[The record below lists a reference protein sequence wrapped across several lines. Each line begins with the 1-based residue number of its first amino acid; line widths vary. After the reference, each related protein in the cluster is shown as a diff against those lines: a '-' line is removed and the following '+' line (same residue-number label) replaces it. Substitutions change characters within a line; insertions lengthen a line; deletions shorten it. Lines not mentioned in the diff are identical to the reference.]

1 MSKQRPKPLALII
14 MDGYGLSPQEEGD
27 ATAAAETPYL
37 DKLFAEAPYAT
48 LGAAGNAVGLPAGQM
63 GNSEVGHL
71 NLGAGR
77 KVYQEFTRI
86 NKAIED
92 NELEKNDELT
102 QAIETAKQ
110 NDGAL
115 HLIGLLSD
123 GGVHSHILHLFG
135 LLEMAKENG
144 LEEVYV
150 HPILDGRDTPPQSA
164 VGYLRQLEEKMAE
177 LQVGEIATVS
187 GRYYTMD
194 RDERWDRTKKAYD
207 ALVKSEGKQAENAV
221 TAVENSYDEGVNDEF
236 VEPAVIKPEG
246 SMKDGDAVIFFNF
259 RADRARQITR
269 ALALPGFDEFKRAPE
284 HPDDLY
290 YVCMTEYDEDFD
302 LPVAFPQMT
311 VDNGLGTV
319 LSRNGFTQLRI
330 AETEKYAHVTFFFN
344 GGEEKELEGEE
355 RELIDSPQISTYD
368 KQPEM
373 SAPAVTE
380 RVLELIDEDKFDVI
394 VLNFANP
401 DMVGHTGDFDA
412 AVKAV
417 EAVNEGVSRV
427 VPAILEKGGQVLL
440 TADHGNAEKM
450 REDDGSPFTAHTT
463 NDVPL
468 FYLGGPE
475 GIEIEDGILA
485 DIAPTMLDILGLEKP
500 EEMTGNSLLKKAA
513 SKEYKIQ
520 SGG

>member
-48 LGAAGNAVGLPAGQM
+48 LGAAGYSVGLPEGQM

-92 NELEKNDELT
+92 NELEKNEELMK
-102 QAIETAKQ
+102 AIKTAKE
-110 NDGAL
+110 NNSAL

-135 LLEMAKENG
+135 LLEMARENG
-144 LEEVYV
+144 LEEVYI
-150 HPILDGRDTPPQSA
+150 HPILDGRDTPPKSA
-164 VGYLRQLEEKMAE
+164 VGYLQQLEKKMDE
-177 LQVGEIATVS
+177 LNLGKIATVS

-207 ALVKSEGKQAENAV
+207 ALVKAEGKQAD
-221 TAVENSYDEGVNDEF
+221 TAVEAVKNSYAENVEDEF
-236 VEPAVIKPEG
+236 VEPVVINSEG
-246 SMKDGDAVIFFNF
+246 RMQDGDAVIFFNF

-269 ALALPGFDEFKRAPE
+269 ALALSDFNEFTRPQE
-284 HPDDLY
+284 HPDELY

-311 VDNGLGTV
+311 VENGMGSV
-319 LSRNGFTQLRI
+319 LSRHGLSQLRI

-344 GGEEKELEGEE
+344 GGEEKELEGED
-355 RELIDSPQISTYD
+355 RVLIDSPQISTYD
-368 KQPEM
+368 KKPEM
-373 SAPAVTE
+373 SAPEVTDK
-380 RVLELIDEDKFDVI
+380 VLELIEKEKYDVI
-394 VLNFANP
+394 ILNYANP
-401 DMVGHTGDFDA
+401 DMVGHTGDFEA

-450 REDDGSPFTAHTT
+450 QEEDGSPFTAHTT
-463 NDVPL
+463 NRVPL
-468 FYLGGPE
+468 FYLGGPR
-475 GIEIEDGILA
+475 GVDIKDGILA
-485 DIAPTMLDILGLEKP
+485 DIAPTMLDILGIDRP
-500 EEMTGNSLLKKAA
+500 EEMTGDSLLKQTDD
-513 SKEYKIQ
+513 KEYKIQ

>member
-1 MSKQRPKPLALII
+1 MSEQRPKPVALII
-14 MDGYGLSPQEEGD
+14 MDGYGLSPREEGD
-27 ATAAAETPYL
+27 ATRAAETPYL
-37 DKLFAEAPYAT
+37 DKLFQEAPYAV
-48 LGAAGNAVGLPAGQM
+48 LGAAGEAVGLPEGQM

-92 NELEKNDELT
+92 NELEENERLMK
-102 QAIETAKQ
+102 AIRRADD
-110 NDGAL
+110 NGGAL
-115 HLIGLLSD
+115 HLMGLLSD

-135 LLEMAKENG
+135 LLEMAEEYG
-144 LEEVYV
+144 LEDVYV
-150 HPILDGRDTPPQSA
+150 HAILDGRDTPPQSA
-164 VGYLRQLEEKMAE
+164 LKYIEQLEEKMDE
-177 LQVGEIATVS
+177 LGVGEIATVS

-194 RDERWDRTKKAYD
+194 RDERWDRTEKAYK
-207 ALVKSEGKQAENAV
+207 ALVKAEGKEAPSAAK
-221 TAVENSYDEGVNDEF
+221 AVENSYEEDVNDEF
-236 VEPAVIKPEG
+236 VEPVVVNPEG
-246 SMKDGDAVIFFNF
+246 RIRDGDAVIFFNF

-269 ALALPGFDEFKRAPE
+269 ALALPEFSGFERPQE

-302 LPVAFPQMT
+302 LPIAFPPME
-311 VDNGLGTV
+311 VEKGLGEI
-319 LSRNGFTQLRI
+319 LSSQGLRQLRI

-355 RELIDSPQISTYD
+355 RVLIPSPQIETYD

-373 SAPAVTE
+373 SAPEVTD
-380 RVLELIDEDKFDVI
+380 RVLELIEEDEFDVI
-394 VLNFANP
+394 VLNYANP
-401 DMVGHTGDFDA
+401 DMVGHTGDFEA

-417 EAVNEGVSRV
+417 EAVEEGVSQV

-450 REDDGSPFTAHTT
+450 EEEDGSPFTAHST

-468 FYLGGPE
+468 FYLGGPR
-475 GIEIEDGILA
+475 GITIRDGILA

-500 EEMTGNSLLKKAA
+500 EEMTGRSLLVEEAGQQK
-513 SKEYKIQ
+513 KIQ